1 MNSTKIDYADSTW
14 NPVTVCLHNCEY
26 CYARGIAHRFSG
38 ISYFDYLEAFDG
50 DRHFKAHRIAYPAGF
65 MPTFHRYRLNEPQ
78 RIKKPRNIFV
88 CGMADLFGDWAPDEL
103 IKEVF
108 AACAAAPQHRYLFL
122 TKNPKRYDELAEKE
136 ILPMK
141 DNYWYGSTATAK
153 NETFWWSKRHNAFVS
168 IEPILSVAHVDEP
181 VKKVD
186 WVIIGAESG
195 NRKGKVIPKRE
206 WLENIVENCRATGTP
221 VFMKSSL
228 AKIWG
233 EPLIQEYPWEVKRN
247 D

>member
-1 MNSTKIDYADSTW
+1 MPTKIDWANETI
-14 NPVTVCLHNCEY
+14 NPLGHWCFGPNGTKDKPNICPY
-26 CYARGIAHRFSG
+26 CYAARMAKRNMTGCENCQTFNTPHTHFEQ
-38 ISYFDYLEAFDG
+38 LE
-50 DRHFKAHRIAYPAGF
+50 KL
-65 MPTFHRYRLNEPQ
+65 TQ
-78 RIKKPRNIFV
+78 WKKPRNVFIQSM
-88 CGMADLFGDWAPDEL
+88 GDLFHSEVSDEW
-103 IKEVF
+103 IKEIF
-108 AACAAAPQHRYLFL
+108 AACEAAPQHRYLFL
-122 TKNPKRYDELAEKE
+122 TKNPKRYIELAEKE

-141 DNYWYGSTATAK
+141 DNYWYGSTATAE

-168 IEPILSVAHVDEP
+168 IEPILSEFAHVDEP